1 MLSFYLTLIDT
12 EQDKSKFEIIY
23 NLYSKRMWY
32 TANKILND
40 SFEAEDAVHNALIG
54 IAKNITH
61 IDEPDS
67 NTTLAYVITAAK
79 NAALNLAT
87 REHKSN
93 IINIDD
99 YKNVPYENT
108 LNDFCTVENK
118 ALVISVLKKMPDLYR
133 DLLYFYYFEEMSE
146 KEISEQTG
154 VKYSTVRKQISRAKV
169 IFAKLVESEES
180 NYVEL

>member
-32 TANKILND
+32 AANKILND

-67 NTTLAYVITAAK
+67 NATLAYVITAAK
-79 NAALNLAT
+79 NAALNIAT
-87 REHKSN
+87 RNKNAKVLQLE
-93 IINIDD
+93 D
-99 YKNVPYENT
+99 YKDVPDEKTFNSFFS
-108 LNDFCTVENK
+108 LENK
-118 ALVISVLKKMPDLYR
+118 EIVSSTLKKMPDLYR
-133 DLLYFYYFEEMSE
+133 DLLYFHYFEELSE
-146 KEISEQTG
+146 KEISEFTG
-154 VKYSTVRKQISRAKV
+154 IKYVTVRKQISRAKA
-169 IFAKLVESEES
+169 IFAKLIESEDS
-180 NYVEL
+180 SYVK